1 MATTREIESFARR
14 VAERFHPRRIILFGS
29 HARGAPTADSDVD
42 LLVEMPYPGR
52 PWQQATAI
60 RLTAQPTFPLDLL
73 VRAPEELAARIAMGD
88 GFLREIVEGG
98 RVLYEAPDR

>member
-1 MATTREIESFARR
+1 MATIREIESFARR

-29 HARGAPTADSDVD
+29 HARGTPTADSDVD
-42 LLVEMPYPGR
+42 LLVVMPYPGR

-60 RLTAQPTFPLDLL
+60 RLTARPTFPLDIL
-73 VRAPEELAARIAMGD
+73 VRAPEELAARLALGD

-98 RVLYEAPDR
+98 RVLYETPDR